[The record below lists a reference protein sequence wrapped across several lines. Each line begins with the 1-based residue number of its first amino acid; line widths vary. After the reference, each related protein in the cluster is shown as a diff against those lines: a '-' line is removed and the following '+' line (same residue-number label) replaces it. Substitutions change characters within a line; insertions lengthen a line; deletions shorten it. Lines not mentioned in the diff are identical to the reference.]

1 MSLHHLIEAYGYW
14 AILVGTFLEGETI
27 LVLGGFAA
35 HRGYLELHW
44 VMAVA
49 FVGSLCGDQLY
60 FYIGRHFGTA
70 IINRR
75 LSWQASA
82 EKVYSLIERHQV
94 ILILTFRFM
103 YGLRSVT
110 PFAIG
115 ASRVPRLRFFV
126 LNAIGAC
133 VWAIA
138 LGWGGF
144 LFGKTFQLL
153 FEDFRYYEQ
162 LALIV
167 LGIVA
172 LVFWIT
178 SIVRRRRRAER
189 ERHHDRV

>member
-1 MSLHHLIEAYGYW
+1 MSLQHLIEAYGYW

-60 FYIGRHFGTA
+60 FYIGRHFGPA

-82 EKVYSLIERHQV
+82 EKVYRLIERHQI

-126 LNAIGAC
+126 LNAIGAFI
-133 VWAIA
+133 WAIA
-138 LGWGGF
+138 LGWGGY
-144 LFGKTFQLL
+144 LFGKTFQLV
-153 FEDFRYYEQ
+153 FEDFKYYEQ
-162 LALIV
+162 
-167 LGIVA
+167 VA
-172 LVFWIT
+172 LVVLLFAGVIFWIT
-178 SIVRRRRRAER
+178 SVIRRRRRAER
-189 ERHHDRV
+189 ERHDQV

>member
-1 MSLHHLIEAYGYW
+1 MSLQHLIEAYGYW
-14 AILVGTFLEGETI
+14 AILIGTFLEGETI

-60 FYIGRHFGTA
+60 FYIGRHFGPA

-82 EKVYSLIERHQV
+82 EKVYRLIERHQI

-126 LNAIGAC
+126 LNAIGAFI
-133 VWAIA
+133 WAIA
-138 LGWGGF
+138 LGWGGY
-144 LFGKTFQLL
+144 LFGKTFQLV
-153 FEDFRYYEQ
+153 FEDFKYYEQ
-162 LALIV
+162 
-167 LGIVA
+167 VA
-172 LVFWIT
+172 LVVLLFAGVIFWIT
-178 SIVRRRRRAER
+178 SVIRRRRRAER
-189 ERHHDRV
+189 ERHDQV

>member
-1 MSLHHLIEAYGYW
+1 MSLQHLIEAYGYW

-60 FYIGRHFGTA
+60 FYIGRHFGPA

-75 LSWQASA
+75 LSWQMSA
-82 EKVYSLIERHQV
+82 EKVYRLIERHQI

-115 ASRVPRLRFFV
+115 ASRVPRLRFFI
-126 LNAIGAC
+126 LNAIGAF
-133 VWAIA
+133 VWAIT
-138 LGWGGF
+138 LGWGGY
-144 LFGKTFQLL
+144 LFGKTFQLF
-153 FEDFRYYEQ
+153 FEDFKRYEQ
-162 LALIV
+162 LGLVVLLI
-167 LGIVA
+167 LGV
-172 LVFWIT
+172 VFWVASLI
-178 SIVRRRRRAER
+178 RRRRRAER
-189 ERHHDRV
+189 ERHDQV